1 MKPFS
6 MQPVLRYRKQLED
19 EARLAFFASQEK
31 EQELADLVHH
41 LEENLQRLVR
51 ELERL
56 KQEGTTID
64 ILLLYE
70 NRIGVEREMLAKRKE
85 ELARQHEQVERRRKR
100 LLHTR
105 QEKKA
110 LEQLKERQNRAYK
123 QYKDRREAAML
134 DEIAV
139 LRHARE

>member
-1 MKPFS
+1 

>member
-70 NRIGVEREMLAKRKE
+70 NRIGVEREMLAKRRE